1 MFHSNHMTRQ
11 QEIRNPLLD
20 SILVLAAPANQLAT
34 LHAGLHEKRV
44 QILQS
49 LRRLVVVGHQNFGL
63 GDHVWKTGQA
73 ELCGKIGSVSDA
85 AQKKQLHLSLGC

>member
-1 MFHSNHMTRQ
+1 MTRQ

-20 SILVLAAPANQLAT
+20 RILVLAAPANQLAT
-34 LHAGLHEKRV
+34 LHASLHEKRV

-63 GDHVWKTGQA
+63 GDYVWKTRQA
-73 ELCGKIGSVSDA
+73 ELCVEKNRVSR
-85 AQKKQLHLSLGC
+85 